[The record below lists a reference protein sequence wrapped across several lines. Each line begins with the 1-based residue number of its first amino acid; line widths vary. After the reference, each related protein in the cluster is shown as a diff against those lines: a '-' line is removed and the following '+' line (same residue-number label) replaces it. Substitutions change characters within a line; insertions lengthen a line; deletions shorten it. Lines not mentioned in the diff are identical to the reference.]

1 MDCFEYMTQD
11 QREGYRFTR
20 GMNDLTKSENLS
32 RIDEPTGEVDNSIK
46 EKINAQWGRRF
57 NSYVGKK

>member
-32 RIDEPTGEVDNSIK
+32 RI
-46 EKINAQWGRRF
+46 R
-57 NSYVGKK
+57 